1 MTTITDRPPL
11 TRRQAEVYAW
21 VVRHHDE
28 RGYAPTYRAIA
39 TAFAIQVNAA
49 AETVRRLVKKGY
61 LEIRKAPRGVIYV
74 REEVAA

>member
-1 MTTITDRPPL
+1 MTSITDRPPL
-11 TRRQAEVYAW
+11 TRRQAEIYAW

-39 TAFAIQVNAA
+39 TAFQIQVNAA
-49 AETVRRLVKKGY
+49 AETVRRLVRKGY

-74 REEVAA
+74 RQEVAA